1 MRSAPV
7 NIAKWPDPRSWSRL
21 AMQSGAGSPTNGVT
35 TMPENQII
43 RRNDRISV
51 ESAAAADWA
60 SLVARAVDDIT
71 RIVHSEF
78 RLLVAGMQTVLDEG
92 IDRVLGFVAT
102 GVLIMAGALC
112 MLAAIIMFLHEFVML
127 PWW

>member
-1 MRSAPV
+1 
-7 NIAKWPDPRSWSRL
+7 
-21 AMQSGAGSPTNGVT
+21 
-35 TMPENQII
+35 MPENQLI
-43 RRNDRISV
+43 RRSDRIAPD
-51 ESAAAADWA
+51 SAAAADWA

-102 GVLIMAGALC
+102 GVLLMAGGFC
-112 MLAAIIMFLHEFVML
+112 MLAAIIMFLHEFAMR
-127 PWW
+127 PWWQSFGLTALLMFGIAIAVRAATTRRTVPPAIT

>member
-1 MRSAPV
+1 
-7 NIAKWPDPRSWSRL
+7 
-21 AMQSGAGSPTNGVT
+21 
-35 TMPENQII
+35 MPENQII

-127 PWW
+127 PWWQSFGITALLMFGIAIAVRAATMRRPAPPAIT